1 MFSAQYLECTA
12 SSYDKLG
19 FKYPSPEHN
28 LEAFRPNYKP
38 MKLQLSVPELS
49 TSATY
54 VGDNEGLGTVHMERT
69 FECQNGLKN
78 QNYRPPGK

>member
-12 SSYDKLG
+12 SSYDKLR
-19 FKYPSPEHN
+19 FKYPWPEHN

-49 TSATY
+49 TSAPY
-54 VGDNEGLGTVHMERT
+54 VGDNEGLGTVHTERT
-69 FECQNGLKN
+69 FECQNGLKS
-78 QNYRPPGK
+78 QNYDPPDK